1 MSYKNTVLLV
11 VAMLP
16 AVLLQAQNE
25 REPKPAPGVETN
37 GANQKDAKRSAQN
50 EAKGTAQSDAI
61 LATWLHV
68 GSTNEVALAQIALK
82 QAQHPEVRA
91 FAQTMIDDHTA
102 WAAKLQ
108 PMTAIADRSGEMESN
123 GDRGKAERGEVADPN
138 VQQRK
143 PSDASAPRSN
153 TTGNGFDHMALI
165 RDLGK
170 KCVRSETKLLSSKT
184 GAEFDRSFMAMQVA
198 SHVRCVDMLEV
209 FKTYASPAL
218 VPTLEEGL
226 KTVTTHLDHAKALCK
241 QLEEGAGN
249 GSGEKSP
256 RDGR

>member
-1 MSYKNTVLLV
+1 MMHKNTFLLV

-16 AVLLQAQNE
+16 AALLQAQNE
-25 REPKPAPGVETN
+25 RQPKPSPAVES
-37 GANQKDAKRSAQN
+37 KSASQN
-50 EAKGTAQSDAI
+50 DAKGTAQSDAI

-68 GSTNEVALAQIALK
+68 GSTNEVALAQIAMK

-102 WAAKLQ
+102 WATKLQ
-108 PMTAIADRSGEMESN
+108 PMTTVADRSGEAGSN
-123 GDRGKAERGEVADPN
+123 GDRGKAERGEVADPDAR
-138 VQQRK
+138 QKQ
-143 PSDASAPRSN
+143 PADASAPR
-153 TTGNGFDHMALI
+153 GNRTDGGFDHMALI

-170 KCVRSETKLLSSKT
+170 KCVRSETKVLSSKT
-184 GAEFDRSFMAMQVA
+184 GAEFDRAFMAMQVA

-218 VPTLEEGL
+218 VPTLDEGL
-226 KTVTTHLDHAKALCK
+226 KTITAHLDHAKALCK

-256 RDGR
+256 RGGR